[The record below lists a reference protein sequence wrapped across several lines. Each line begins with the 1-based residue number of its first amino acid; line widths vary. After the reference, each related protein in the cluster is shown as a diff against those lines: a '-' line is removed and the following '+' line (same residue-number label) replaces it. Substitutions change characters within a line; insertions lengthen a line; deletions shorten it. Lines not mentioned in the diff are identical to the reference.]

1 MTQVSVL
8 INEFYTRDNDIEYRE
23 HDWLERLINEHLDSA
38 NYFEHIF
45 DQIESIEVKNMSKK

>member
-1 MTQVSVL
+1 MSVL

-45 DQIESIEVKNMSKK
+45 DQIESIELKNMSKK